1 MAQKSYAYACARVS
15 ALSKR
20 LLDDTAL
27 KRMTEG
33 SMGDAL
39 RILIDDRYGNL
50 PDAGEGD
57 GEKMIERELIAMRE
71 EIKSLSPE
79 PAITDLFL
87 LQSDVMNL
95 KTLIKARL
103 LDQKDVTW
111 QAGGLYE
118 REALEKTVSE
128 QDYSLLPADMV
139 PELTALEKRLATSV
153 EPQLISIALDRAYL
167 RHALKTTE
175 KNKAFSHY
183 FKAKAD
189 FDNVLT
195 FLRVRAMGGGRGMLR
210 DVLLVEGGIPFKAFY
225 EGYDL
230 SVEGFGKIVESSVC
244 RRPLA
249 AALDHMY
256 GTGNIGEVEK
266 ARDNYLMSLIAAH
279 RHDAMS
285 LYPVVGYILAKERE
299 AQNVRLILTVKRNG
313 LNESVITERLVK
325 LYG

>member
-50 PDAGEGD
+50 PAAGAGD

-118 REALEKTVSE
+118 REALEKAVSE
-128 QDYSLLPADMV
+128 QDYSLLPEDMV

-313 LNESVITERLVK
+313 LNESVIAERLVK

>member
-27 KRMTEG
+27 KRMAEG

-39 RILIDDRYGNL
+39 RILIDDRYGSL

-71 EIKSLSPE
+71 EVRSLSPE
-79 PAITDLFL
+79 PAIMDLFL

-103 LDQKDVTW
+103 LDQKDIAW
-111 QAGGLYE
+111 QAGGLYD
-118 REALEKTVSE
+118 RDLLEKAVAD
-128 QDYSLLPADMV
+128 QDYSFLPEDMAD
-139 PELTALEKRLATSV
+139 ELNALEKRLAVSV
-153 EPQLISIALDRAYL
+153 EPQMISIALDRAYL
-167 RHALKTTE
+167 RHALKATA

-195 FLRVRAMGGGRGMLR
+195 FLRVRAMGGGRGMLK
-210 DVLLVEGGIPFKAFY
+210 DVLLVEGGIPFKAFF
-225 EGYDL
+225 EGYDFSL
-230 SVEGFGKIVESSVC
+230 EGFGKIVESSVC
-244 RRPLA
+244 KRPLA
-249 AALDHMY
+249 AALDKMY
-256 GTGNIGEVEK
+256 GTGSIGEVEK
-266 ARDNYLMSLIAAH
+266 ARDDYLMSLISAH
-279 RHDAMS
+279 KHDAMS
-285 LYPVVGYILAKERE
+285 LYPVVGYIIAKERE

-313 LNESVITERLVK
+313 LSENVIAERLVK

>member
-27 KRMTEG
+27 KRMAEG

-57 GEKMIERELIAMRE
+57 GERMIERELIAMRE
-71 EIKSLSPE
+71 EVRSLSPD

-103 LDQKDVTW
+103 LEQKDIAW
-111 QAGGLYE
+111 QAGGLYD
-118 REALEKTVSE
+118 RETLEKAVSE
-128 QDYSLLPADMV
+128 QDYSFLPEDMV
-139 PELTALEKRLATSV
+139 KELNALEKRLSVSV
-153 EPQLISIALDRAYL
+153 EPQYISIALDRAYL
-167 RHALKTTE
+167 RHALKAAA
-175 KNKAFSHY
+175 KNKDFSHY

-195 FLRVRAMGGGRGMLR
+195 FLRVRAMGGGRGQLK
-210 DVLLVEGGIPFKAFY
+210 DVLLVEGGIPMKAFY
-225 EGYDL
+225 DGYDF

-244 RRPLA
+244 WRALA
-249 AALDHMY
+249 NALDKMY

-279 RHDAMS
+279 RHDVAS
-285 LYPVVGYILAKERE
+285 LYPVVGYIVAKERE

-313 LNESVITERLVK
+313 LSENVIAERLVK